1 MQTYYPIYPD
11 TIVNQLRAELF
22 DVLVVAD
29 VSLHHGRE
37 QAIAFTGHLLQDAES
52 AFTVLKKRFQRYGYT
67 PLFKRE
73 AQRDVIVAIPG
84 LIQSTPS
91 NWVINLGLL
100 VLTIFSTLLFG
111 ASIES
116 GSQGVSGWFLA
127 GLPYMLALLGIL
139 GVHELGHYFVAR
151 LHKVDVTLPYFI
163 PMPFG
168 FGTMGAFIR
177 MKTPIETRKALFDV
191 GIAGPLAGFAL
202 ALPLL
207 IIGLLQSPVLPVTGH
222 GLLLGDS
229 LLVRWLVVLLRPHPA
244 GYDVFL
250 GPVALAA
257 WIGLLVTGINL
268 LPAGQLDGGHIVYAV
283 LGRHARTVSLLTL
296 GGLVGLGI
304 LTGWTGWYVWA
315 VLIFTFGFRHPAP
328 LNDITPINGWRW
340 VFALLAMALFVL
352 LFTPQPFSTF

>member
-1 MQTYYPIYPD
+1 MQTYYPVYQD

-22 DVLVVAD
+22 DVLSVAD
-29 VSLHHGRE
+29 VSFHQGRE

-52 AFTVLKKRFQRYGYT
+52 AYTVLKRRFQRYGYT
-67 PLFKRE
+67 PLFKQE
-73 AQRDVIVAIPG
+73 AQQDVVLAVPG
-84 LIQSTPS
+84 VIQSTPS

-111 ASIES
+111 ASMES
-116 GSQGVSGWFLA
+116 GSQGLLGWLLA

-151 LHKVDVTLPYFI
+151 WHKVDVTLPYFI

-207 IIGLLQSPVLPVTGH
+207 VIGLLQSPVLPVTGH

-229 LLVRWLVVLLRPHPA
+229 LLVRWLVDLLRSHPA

-257 WIGLLVTGINL
+257 WIGLLVTGFNL

-296 GGLVGLGI
+296 GGLVGLGV
-304 LTGWTGWYVWA
+304 LTGWSGWYVWA
-315 VLIFTFGFRHPAP
+315 ALIFAFGFRHPAP
-328 LNDITPINGWRW
+328 LNDITPIDGWRR
-340 VFALLAMALFVL
+340 VLALLAMALFVL